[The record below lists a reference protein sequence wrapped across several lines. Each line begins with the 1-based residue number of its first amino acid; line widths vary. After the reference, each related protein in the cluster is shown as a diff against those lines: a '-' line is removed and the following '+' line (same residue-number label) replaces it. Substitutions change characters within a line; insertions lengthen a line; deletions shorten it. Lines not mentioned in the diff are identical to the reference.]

1 MRTKLYIFIALFLFT
16 ASIIFC
22 TGNKLSRTAPKHDG
36 APKIDGILDEDIWKQ
51 SLVID
56 NFTQRFPKEGN
67 SPTEKTV
74 VHIFYTPTSLYIGV
88 QAFDSQPDKIFASA
102 MRRDDFSITENDQFV
117 IAIDSYNDGRNG
129 YWFSTNP
136 LGVKVDAQFFDEGEI
151 WESNWDGIW
160 NCEAVI
166 HESGWSAELEIP
178 FSTLRFNNGDDVTMG
193 INLFRRIIRTNEQI
207 FSPLIPLSVPYGT
220 PRVSFANKFV
230 FSGIDKSRSLKFE
243 PYVLGK
249 YVSEKNSETDKDGD
263 VGFDLRYNITDNFV
277 TNFSYNIDF
286 AQAEVDDQQINL
298 TRFNLFYPEKRDFF
312 LENSGIFS
320 VGMPQE
326 NEIFFSRKI
335 GLKETSPN
343 NFEPIPIQLG
353 LKATGKVSDLNIG
366 VMNLQTRSAGEIPSQ
381 NFSVAR
387 IKYELQNSYLSA
399 ITTNVV
405 DKNNFANTSAVDFSA
420 NVFGDAKFY
429 GFAALTSSRNNKTNI
444 GNGSSVFLDLY
455 QLGERTSFA
464 LNYMYIG
471 KNYKPELGFVNW
483 QGVNRYNATLTVPFY
498 IETETLRRI
507 IPRFY
512 SLNIFNLDGKR
523 EYLEQTFE
531 FGFEFQSEDVIKFWA
546 AQYFEHVPFD
556 YSIFKSHLLHKGEYN
571 HFRYGLSIDSKP
583 GRIFSGGLSLSLGE
597 LYGGSMYKINPSI
610 NWKIN
615 KNLTVTQFYSA
626 NFVELQNEKFTTQ
639 LFRTVF
645 NYSFNT
651 HLSLSGSVQYN
662 NSNESILLNLR
673 TSYIP
678 SDGIALY
685 LIINSTTE
693 NSDIFRKSNLTE
705 ETTKMVLLKFNYLFK
720 I

>member
-1 MRTKLYIFIALFLFT
+1 METKLYIFITLFLFT
-16 ASIIFC
+16 AAIIYC
-22 TGNKLSRTAPKHDG
+22 NGSELPRTVPKHDRI
-36 APKIDGILDEDIWKQ
+36 PKIDGILDEDIWKQ
-51 SLVID
+51 GLIVDDFI
-56 NFTQRFPKEGN
+56 QRIPKEGAVP
-67 SPTEKTV
+67 SERTV
-74 VHIFYTPTSLYIGV
+74 VHIFYTSTSLYVGL
-88 QAFDSQPDKIFASA
+88 QAYDSQPDKISASA

-117 IAIDSYNDGRNG
+117 ITIDSYNDGRNG

-166 HESGWSAELEIP
+166 NEAGWSAELEIP
-178 FSTLRFNNGDDVTMG
+178 FSTLRFNNSDDVTMG

-207 FSPLIPLSVPYGT
+207 FSPLIPLSVPFGT
-220 PRVSFANKFV
+220 PRVSFANKYI
-230 FSGIDKSRSLKFE
+230 FSGIDKSRNLTIQ

-249 YVSEKNSETDKDGD
+249 YASEKNSGTKKDGD
-263 VGFDLRYNITDNFV
+263 FGFDLRYNITDNFV

-335 GLKETSPN
+335 GLKKISSN
-343 NFEPIPIQLG
+343 NFESIPILFG
-353 LKATGKVSDLNIG
+353 MKATGKVSDLNIG
-366 VMNLQTRSAGEIPSQ
+366 VMNLQTKSTGEIPSQ
-381 NFSVAR
+381 NFSIAR
-387 IKYELQNSYLSA
+387 IKYELPNSYMSA

-405 DKNNFANTSAVDFSA
+405 DKNNFANTSAIDFST
-420 NVFGDAKFY
+420 NVFGNAKFY
-429 GFAALTSSRNNKTNI
+429 GFAALTYAKNNKTNI
-444 GNGSSVFLDLY
+444 GNGSSVFLNLY

-464 LNYMYIG
+464 FNYMYIG
-471 KNYKPELGFVNW
+471 NNYKPELGFVNW
-483 QGVNRYNATLTVPFY
+483 RGVNRYNAVIKTPLY
-498 IETETLRRI
+498 IESKTLRRI
-507 IPRFY
+507 IPHFY
-512 SLNIFNLDGKR
+512 SLNIFNLGGKR
-523 EYLEQTFE
+523 EYNEQTFE
-531 FGFEFQSEDVIKFWA
+531 LSFEFQSEDVIKFWA
-546 AQYFEHVPFD
+546 AKYFEHVPFA
-556 YSIFKSHLLHKGEYN
+556 YNIFKSHILHKGEYN

-583 GRIFSGGLSLSLGE
+583 GRTFSGGLSLSLGE
-597 LYGGSMYKINPSI
+597 FYNGTMYKVNPSI
-610 NWKIN
+610 NWKVS
-615 KNLTVTQFYSA
+615 KNLTVTQFYST

-662 NSNESILLNLR
+662 NSSESILLNLR

-685 LIINSTTE
+685 LVINSNTE
-693 NSDIFRKSNLTE
+693 NSELFRKSSSTE